1 MKPISAERSIE
12 SPTLWAKNGAF
23 AILDQG
29 LFAGANFL
37 ANILLARWLPP
48 EQYGAFAV
56 AYSAFLLLGSF
67 HTAVLTEPLLVFGAG
82 KYANHIQKYLGLL
95 LYAHVGLALV
105 VSLFLAMAALI
116 FWQLG
121 SATLAQALS
130 GLAFASP
137 FVLLLWLVR
146 RAFYVSLQPQ
156 WAATGGALYILLML
170 AGMYGLYQRHMLSSG
185 SALVVMGLAGL
196 VAGLWLTFR
205 QRPQWRFSRE
215 NPTPR
220 MVLADH
226 WGYGRWAVATAALI
240 WVPGNIY
247 YALLPIWLGLEGT
260 AALRAV
266 MNLIMPILHANS
278 ALSLLLVPAFVK
290 AFREMGR
297 AGLRRRVRQG
307 LILLGASSVLYLG
320 FLILFRSKLM
330 AWLYGGKYGGYGNLL
345 LIVGLLPLSVGAVAA
360 LGGALRAMEQ
370 PNRVF
375 WCYVVSTA
383 VTLTVGL
390 WLAAT
395 LGVSGAVIGLLVSS
409 VATAASMIFFLRDVI
424 L

>member
-1 MKPISAERSIE
+1 MRGVKKSVKLISAEGSIE
-12 SPTLWAKNGAF
+12 LPTLWAKSGAF
-23 AILDQG
+23 AILDQA

-67 HTAVLTEPLLVFGAG
+67 HTAVLTEPLLVLGAG

-95 LYAHVGLALV
+95 LYGHAGLALV

-116 FWQLG
+116 FWQLE
-121 SATLAQALS
+121 SAALAQALG

-146 RAFYVSLQPQ
+146 RGFYVSLQPQ
-156 WAATGGALYILLML
+156 WAATGGALYLLLML
-170 AGMYGLYQRHMLSSG
+170 AGTYGLHQGHMLSSG

-196 VAGLWLTFR
+196 VAGLWLAFR
-205 QRPQWRFSRE
+205 QRPQLRFSRG

-220 MVLADH
+220 MVLVDH
-226 WGYGRWAVATAALI
+226 WGYGKWAVATAALM

-247 YALLPIWLGLEGT
+247 YALLPMWLGLEGT
-260 AALRAV
+260 AALRAI

-278 ALSLLLVPAFVK
+278 ALSVLLVPVFVK

-297 AGLRRRVRQG
+297 VGLRRRVRQ
-307 LILLGASSVLYLG
+307 S
-320 FLILFRSKLM
+320 LILFGAASALYFGFLFFLGSELM
-330 AWLYGGKYGGYGNLL
+330 AWLYGEKYGGYADLL

-360 LGGALRAMEQ
+360 LGG
-370 PNRVF
+370 
-375 WCYVVSTA
+375 C
-383 VTLTVGL
+383 
-390 WLAAT
+390 
-395 LGVSGAVIGLLVSS
+395 LLYTSPS
-409 VATAASMIFFLRDVI
+409 PRD
-424 L
+424 

>member
-1 MKPISAERSIE
+1 MKPISAEGSIE
-12 SPTLWAKNGAF
+12 LPTLWAKSGAF
-23 AILDQG
+23 AILDQA

-67 HTAVLTEPLLVFGAG
+67 HTAALTEPLLVFGAG
-82 KYANHIQKYLGLL
+82 KYANYIPKYLGLL
-95 LYAHVGLALV
+95 LYGHAGLAFV
-105 VSLFLAMAALI
+105 VSLLLLLGALI

-121 SATLAQALS
+121 SAALAQALS

-146 RAFYVSLQPQ
+146 RGFYVSLQPH
-156 WAATGGALYILLML
+156 WAATGAAFYLLLML
-170 AGMYGLYQRHMLSSG
+170 AGTYGLHQGHMLSSG

-196 VAGLWLTFR
+196 VAGLWLTLR
-205 QRPQWRFSRE
+205 QRPQWRFNGE

-240 WVPGNIY
+240 WAPGNIY
-247 YALLPIWLGLEGT
+247 YALLPIWLGLEGA

-266 MNLIMPILHANS
+266 MNLIMPVLQANS
-278 ALSLLLVPAFVK
+278 ALSVLLVPLFVK
-290 AFREMGR
+290 AFKGMGQ
-297 AGLRRRVRQG
+297 AGLRRRVRQS
-307 LILLGASSVLYLG
+307 LLLFGASSALYFG
-320 FLILFRSKLM
+320 FLILFRSELM
-330 AWLYGGKYGGYGNLL
+330 AWLYGGKYGAHADLL

-360 LGGALRAMEQ
+360 LGGALRAIER
-370 PNRVF
+370 PNWVF

-383 VTLTVGL
+383 ITLTVGL

-395 LGVSGAVIGLLVSS
+395 LGVAGAGIGLLVSS
-409 VATAASMIFFLRDVI
+409 VATAVSMIIFLRSTI

>member
-1 MKPISAERSIE
+1 MKPISAEGSIE
-12 SPTLWAKNGAF
+12 LPTPWAKSGAF
-23 AILDQG
+23 AILDQA

-37 ANILLARWLPP
+37 ANILLARWLSP

-67 HTAVLTEPLLVFGAG
+67 HTAALTEPLLVFGAG
-82 KYANHIQKYLGLL
+82 KYANCINKYLGLL
-95 LYAHVGLALV
+95 LYGHAGLSLV
-105 VSLFLAMAALI
+105 VSLFLAIAALI
-116 FWQLG
+116 FWQFG
-121 SATLAQALS
+121 SAAIAQSLS

-146 RAFYVSLQPQ
+146 RAFYVSLEPE
-156 WAATGGALYILLML
+156 WAATGGALYLLLML
-170 AGMYGLYQRHMLSSG
+170 AGMYGLYQGHMLSSG
-185 SALVVMGLAGL
+185 SALMVMGIAGL
-196 VAGLWLTFR
+196 IAGLWLTFR
-205 QRPQWRFSRE
+205 QRPQWRFSQG

-226 WGYGRWAVATAALI
+226 WVYGRWAVATAALI

-266 MNLIMPILHANS
+266 MNLIMPVLHANS
-278 ALSLLLVPAFVK
+278 ALSVLLVPLFVK
-290 AFREMGR
+290 AFKEMGQ
-297 AGLRRRVRQG
+297 AGLRRRVRQS
-307 LILLGASSVLYLG
+307 LLLFGASSALYFG

-330 AWLYGGKYGGYGNLL
+330 GWLYGEKYGGCGDLL
-345 LIVGLLPLSVGAVAA
+345 LIAGLLPLSAGAVAA
-360 LGGALRAMEQ
+360 LGGALRAMEL

-390 WLAAT
+390 GLAAT
-395 LGVSGAVIGLLVSS
+395 LGVAGAGIGLLVSS
-409 VATAASMIFFLRDVI
+409 VATAVSMTSFLRSII